1 MGNRHFD
8 VIQSFSIQSVRQ
20 LALIY
25 GLTSVKAEKFK
36 IKVFKNL
43 KLKQFVNVIE
53 IKTIKSILE
62 EILLS
67 EEEIK
72 LILWKI

>member
-1 MGNRHFD
+1 M
-8 VIQSFSIQSVRQ
+8 
-20 LALIY
+20 IY